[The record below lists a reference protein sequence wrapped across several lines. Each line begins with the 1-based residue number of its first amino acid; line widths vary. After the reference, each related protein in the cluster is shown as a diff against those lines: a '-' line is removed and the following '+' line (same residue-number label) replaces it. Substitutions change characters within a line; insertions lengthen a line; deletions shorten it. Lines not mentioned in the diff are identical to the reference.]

1 MDEPAI
7 LRRLD
12 MDALT
17 VVAGD
22 TRIVQWPASGLKVET
37 AAQANDLIGEAWSQ
51 DASWVAVPVDA
62 FAPEVFQL
70 KTRILGE
77 ITQRFANYRLGL
89 AIIGDIPVALL
100 QSQALQDYIREAN
113 QGANIWF
120 VASFADLTERLGAS
134 R

>member
-1 MDEPAI
+1 
-7 LRRLD
+7 

-22 TRIVQWPASGLKVET
+22 TRIVQWPVSGLKVET
-37 AAQANDLIGEAWSQ
+37 AAQANDLIGEAWGQ

-77 ITQRFANYRLGL
+77 ITQKFANYRLGL
-89 AIIGDIPVALL
+89 AIIGDIPAALL

-113 QGANIWF
+113 QGGSIWF
-120 VASFADLTERLGAS
+120 VASFADLTARLEARG
-134 R
+134 